1 MLKLG
6 LHPYLSSRE
15 MQRLSMGLNPN
26 HYKRHP
32 VNKRKAASAEPT
44 SAERIIRT
52 RVRTTDARKN
62 YMYDFV

>member
-1 MLKLG
+1 
-6 LHPYLSSRE
+6 